1 MAPRPL
7 GIDDPGVDWRGA
19 RVLVRSDLNVPLED
33 GRITDD
39 ARIVASVPTL
49 ERLLAAGA
57 GVAVCSHLGRPKGA
71 RVPEL
76 SLRPCA
82 ERLGELMSR
91 SVELLPDCTGSEVR
105 ARVEALAPGDLVMLE
120 NLRFHPEEEGN
131 EPAFAA
137 ELAAGFTHYV
147 NDAFGAAHRA
157 HASTEGVAELLPA
170 RAGLLL
176 AREVEVLGGL
186 MANPRHPFVAVLG
199 GAKVSDKLPLIQ
211 RLLERCDRV
220 LVGGAMCFT
229 FLAAQGEPVGASL
242 HEDAQGQAMAAE
254 LMAQA
259 VHLNCALQLPVDV
272 LVADRFAEDADLEMV
287 PTDDIPDGWMGVDIG
302 PRTAASYREAITDAR
317 TVFWNGPMGAFEIPP
332 FADGT
337 RAVAEAMAECDG
349 VTVAGG
355 GDSGAALAQMGLADR
370 LTHVSTGGGAA
381 LEMLEGR
388 TLPGVAALPTA

>member
-1 MAPRPL
+1 VAPRPL
-7 GIDDPGVDWRGA
+7 GIDDLGVDWRGA

-120 NLRFHPEEEGN
+120 NLRFHPEEEGD

-176 AREVEVLGGL
+176 AREVDVLGGL